1 MSAPEKL
8 KSEGVKRLIEDAL
21 WTQGLRSKLDSSK
34 KRHEFQTDHG
44 FRKFFKTR
52 CQLSKVNSLHI
63 EMLMNHSIGISDSYM
78 KPTDDDLLK
87 DYLNAVDSLTIN
99 GEYLLQ
105 KQVEVLKHK
114 TKDNEYIIKG
124 KLLDSE
130 SEIQNLKEQIRLMQ
144 ASQKEILECLRYPEK
159 LAQINTENIT

>member
-1 MSAPEKL
+1 
-8 KSEGVKRLIEDAL
+8 
-21 WTQGLRSKLDSSK
+21 
-34 KRHEFQTDHG
+34 
-44 FRKFFKTR
+44 
-52 CQLSKVNSLHI
+52 
-63 EMLMNHSIGISDSYM
+63 M

-144 ASQKEILECLRYPEK
+144 ASQKEILESLRYPEK